1 MIERLLKDPPLH
13 PSPDEGRS
21 LLRRELLKPEYND
34 ANIIDRLMRKLQE
47 LLEDS
52 VNAASDASPLSSFA
66 AIVTF
71 VLLVL
76 GLGWLISRARGS
88 ARAAK
93 AEGPVFTDEQVS
105 AKELRRRAELALGEG
120 RHELAVV
127 DGFRALA
134 VRQVE
139 RGRLADNP
147 GATADEV
154 AGSLA
159 ELFPPHRPRVDA
171 SAQLFDAVLYGDRP
185 ATRDQAVSV
194 LELDDEL
201 GGR

>member
-1 MIERLLKDPPLH
+1 MIEHLLKDPPLH

-34 ANIIDRLMRKLQE
+34 TDIIGRILRKLRE
-47 LLEDS
+47 LLDSS
-52 VNAASDASPLSSFA
+52 VNAASDASPLSAFA
-66 AIVTF
+66 AILIF
-71 VLLVL
+71 VLLIL
-76 GLGWLISRARGS
+76 GLGWLVSRARRG
-88 ARAAK
+88 ARADK
-93 AEGPVFTDEQVS
+93 TEGPVFTDERVS

-139 RGRLADNP
+139 RGRLTDNP

-159 ELFPPHRPRVDA
+159 ELFPPHQPRVDA

-185 ATRDQAVSV
+185 ATRDQAASV
-194 LELDDEL
+194 LALDDEL
-201 GGR
+201 GAR